1 MNAYTALL
9 LILATA
15 TATATATDVSS
26 RGLTDIPYNED
37 KHAGVTEEEYEEL
50 INWRQT
56 VINYWTP
63 EAIRSATPLHKVLLT
78 TNDDSDVD
86 ANDGASSSS
95 SLSSVTAE
103 IDGLKFSTDNDGP
116 LRHLRRQTNHEL
128 HNRQRQRIL
137 QLVEND
143 PWTSSGDVH
152 QASGRLLFERAGRN
166 YQCSATAVNDGSIDN
181 IRSII
186 LTAGHCVYDDENK
199 QFATNFLF
207 IPQQDDEGSDES
219 DRDCDNDK
227 YGCWTPQFAVVD
239 NGWASRSWPDNIPS
253 DYAYLVVSDVGSH
266 SGGTDLSVNDED
278 ALDKAVP
285 ALDISFT
292 APITGIQATALGYS
306 GSEDPN
312 FMYCTRNLSRETR
325 ISRDGYKLNGCELS
339 AGASGGP

>member
-9 LILATA
+9 LILAT
-15 TATATATDVSS
+15 TASATDVSS

-78 TNDDSDVD
+78 TDDVSDVD
-86 ANDGASSSS
+86 AANDGTSSSS
-95 SLSSVTAE
+95 SSVTAE
-103 IDGLKFSTDNDGP
+103 IDTDNDGP
-116 LRHLRRQTNHEL
+116 LRHLRRQTNHKL
-128 HNRQRQRIL
+128 HNQQRQRIL

-166 YQCSATAVNDGSIDN
+166 YLCSATAVNDGSIDN
-181 IRSII
+181 IRSLI

-199 QFATNFLF
+199 QFATKFMF
-207 IPQQDDEGSDES
+207 IPQQDDEGSDGS
-219 DRDCDNDK
+219 DRDCTNDK

-266 SGGTDLSVNDED
+266 YGGTDVSVNDED

-285 ALDISFT
+285 ALDITFRP
-292 APITGIQATALGYS
+292 PITGIQATALGYS

-325 ISRDGYKLNGCELS
+325 LDRDGYKLNGCELS